1 MLSLSDKKIQWNRY
15 KQIWKVLNRF
25 LIKGKKVAKLR
36 YYISV
41 YIRSIVIV
49 QLMHE
54 QYLYIFL
61 IFCRKYD
68 LMKTKEVNGRNG
80 MLQSTGILYNEIWNG
95 TSFYCSLCIV
105 FVRGF
110 YILEKQLA

>member
-1 MLSLSDKKIQWNRY
+1 MLSVSDKKIQWNRY

-49 QLMHE
+49 QLMHG
-54 QYLYIFL
+54 QYLYVFL

-68 LMKTKEVNGRNG
+68 LMETKEVNGRNG

-105 FVRGF
+105 FVQRS